1 MIPEIVAEIG
11 INHNGDMEIAKE
23 LIGKAALAGFNF
35 VKFQKRHIESCYS
48 EEELEAPR
56 KSPWGMTNREQKCG
70 LEFSIED
77 YQEINEYCEDMGIDW
92 FYSPWDI
99 KSVVQMSVFDCTY
112 VKIPSARITDTQF
125 LHAVKDHS
133 HKTILS
139 TGMHTLEEVD
149 FAADV
154 LGNVEYILHC
164 TSTYPTVPHE
174 INLNCIKTL
183 KKRYPWAKI
192 GFSNHYAGLMA
203 MLCSA
208 VLGAEMIEFHIT
220 LDRTMYGSDQ
230 AASIEN
236 PEELA
241 HRLYLLD
248 KMMGDGEKK
257 VYDSELPI
265 KEKLCR

>member
-1 MIPEIVAEIG
+1 MIPELVAEIG
-11 INHNGDMEIAKE
+11 INANGDMEIAKQ
-23 LIGKAALAGFNF
+23 LIAKADLAGCKF
-35 VKFQKRHIESCYS
+35 VKFQKRHIPSCYS
-48 EEELEAPR
+48 DDELALPR
-56 KSPWGMTNREQKCG
+56 QSPWGMTTKEQKEG
-70 LEFSIED
+70 LEFSVED
-77 YQEINEYCEDMGIDW
+77 YQEINEYCDDVGIGW
-92 FYSPWDI
+92 FYSPWDV
-99 KSVVQMSVFDCTY
+99 KSVVQMSVFRCPW
-112 VKIPSARITDTQF
+112 VKIPSARLTDIQY
-125 LHAVKDHS
+125 LHAVRDHS
-133 HKTILS
+133 EKTILS
-139 TGMHTLEEVD
+139 TGMHTLEEAD
-149 FAADV
+149 FAIDV

-164 TSTYPTVPHE
+164 TSTYPTKPDE

-203 MLCSA
+203 MLGSA
-208 VLGAEMIEFHIT
+208 ILNAEMIEFHIT